1 MNTESTTPVRAED
14 RVSDV
19 LVRDEA
25 LLEVFVG
32 YAPHF
37 AKLRNRTMRRV
48 MARLVTVEQAARM
61 AGVGVE
67 GLLPWAS
74 PRWKNLRCL

>member
-1 MNTESTTPVRAED
+1 MKPDQGAPVRATD

-48 MARLVTVEQAARM
+48 MAKT
-61 AGVGVE
+61 
-67 GLLPWAS
+67 
-74 PRWKNLRCL
+74 